1 MLTRVDAGAE
11 VGRPPHPGVAGGTR
25 GLGAVSPGTTGRPTQ
40 RDWPGARRLLLAV
53 IHIIII
59 LRLLVIDDV
68 LEDVFYGAEF
78 ILNAV
83 LTQMRPLLFK
93 FDTVVVDVV
102 VDNVDTGTQARG
114 PPHLSVTARAG
125 LCRELQVT
133 SSLLLVIGR

>member
-78 ILNAV
+78 ILNDV

-125 LCRELQVT
+125 LYRELQVT

>member
-78 ILNAV
+78 ILNDV
-83 LTQMRPLLFK
+83 LTQMWPLPLK

-125 LCRELQVT
+125 LYRELQVT

>member
-25 GLGAVSPGTTGRPTQ
+25 GLGAVSPGTTGRSTQ

-78 ILNAV
+78 ILNNV
-83 LTQMRPLLFK
+83 LTQMRPLPLK

-125 LCRELQVT
+125 LYRELQVT

>member
-59 LRLLVIDDV
+59 LRLLVIGDV

-78 ILNAV
+78 ILNDV
-83 LTQMRPLLFK
+83 LTQMWPLPLK

-102 VDNVDTGTQARG
+102 VDNVDTGTQAR
-114 PPHLSVTARAG
+114 
-125 LCRELQVT
+125 
-133 SSLLLVIGR
+133 

>member
-78 ILNAV
+78 ILNDV
-83 LTQMRPLLFK
+83 LTQMRPLLL
-93 FDTVVVDVV
+93 FDTVV

-114 PPHLSVTARAG
+114 PPHLSVTAGAG
-125 LCRELQVT
+125 LYRELQVT

>member
-78 ILNAV
+78 ILNDV
-83 LTQMRPLLFK
+83 LTQMRPLLL
-93 FDTVVVDVV
+93 FDTVV